1 MKRSSSCKLDCK
13 IRRIFISTFAI
24 LFEFIQVI
32 RIEALLKKTSMAK
45 QIILVKD
52 NIYRILKS
60 FKNSKSFENLFKF
73 KILKWPLTVI
83 FLLLPRYW

>member
-32 RIEALLKKTSMAK
+32 RIEALLK
-45 QIILVKD
+45 
-52 NIYRILKS
+52 
-60 FKNSKSFENLFKF
+60 
-73 KILKWPLTVI
+73 
-83 FLLLPRYW
+83 